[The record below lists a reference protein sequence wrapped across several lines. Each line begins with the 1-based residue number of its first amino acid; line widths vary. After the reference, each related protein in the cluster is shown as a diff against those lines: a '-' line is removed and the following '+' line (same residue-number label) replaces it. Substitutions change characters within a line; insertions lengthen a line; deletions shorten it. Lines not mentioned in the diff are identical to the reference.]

1 MTKSVKR
8 ARSRRRPDGPAD
20 AATPQEVWAYVPYVL
35 ALRALQERLGATAE
49 ELAAWI
55 FMGPQHGGLAAYRNA
70 NELAPAPRFWFDES
84 MGKDYLGPMAACWFR
99 EQDIESFEPADRFV
113 TGAALLTRWAEPLG
127 AAAAG
132 FIQAKIQES
141 RLIDLH
147 PTFGG
152 TRADTADDS
161 FPALEEGLFVL
172 AHVAAIE
179 SEEFG
184 WSGALPTDP
193 AVGSPRWRSQAA
205 QAAANALHS
214 KPGGSRD
221 LRERMREIWA
231 SGKYTSRDRCAEEEC
246 GALGIAFSTARK
258 ALRNTSE
265 PERT

>member
-1 MTKSVKR
+1 MVTSTKR

-20 AATPQEVWAYVPYVL
+20 AATPQDVWAYVPYVL
-35 ALRALQERLGATAE
+35 ALRALQERLDATAE

-55 FMGPQHGGLAAYRNA
+55 FMGPQHGGLAAYSSA

-161 FPALEEGLFVL
+161 LPALEEGLFVL

-179 SEEFG
+179 SAEFG
-184 WSGALPTDP
+184 WSGALPIGP
-193 AVGSPRWRSQAA
+193 AVGSREWRSQNAR
-205 QAAANALHS
+205 AAAYARHS
-214 KPGGSRD
+214 KPGASHE
-221 LRERMREIWA
+221 LQERMREIWA
-231 SGKYTSRDRCAEEEC
+231 SGKYTSRDRCAEQEC
-246 GALGIAFSTARK
+246 DALGIACSTARK
-258 ALRNTSE
+258 ALTGA
-265 PERT
+265 PDPVRT